1 LKTVAEWAA
10 MMEHDLAQHPEC
22 PRSGFRFVSNMIGVA
37 AIAAH
42 RTSLRSALTSK
53 QVRRDSDRNLDRLA
67 VSGSVMLFR
76 NTITQLIEN

>member
-53 QVRRDSDRNLDRLA
+53 QVRRDSDRNLDCFGREPVGDA
-67 VSGSVMLFR
+67 VSQH
-76 NTITQLIEN
+76 NHAIN